1 MFEYKKLKKSKAYRD
16 KSKITFDEIEI
27 AKEFKVVSNG
37 FEKKILKRMKSTIR
51 MKNRATLNLKR
62 KKKKKTIEFK

>member
-1 MFEYKKLKKSKAYRD
+1 M
-16 KSKITFDEIEI
+16 EI

-37 FEKKILKRMKSTIR
+37 FENFQKDEEYRIR